1 MKKLILL
8 ILPVFVITSCGKGPE
23 TITVRSGNSDLFAAN
38 DTTAEQ
44 EEPEVVEDDD
54 FVQIRIGE
62 IAAIESLD
70 PLFATS
76 NSEWRV
82 INLIYDGLVGVGNNG
97 SLYPLMAN
105 RWTVN
110 ADSTQF
116 TFHLKTDL
124 KFHNSPAFESGTG
137 RLVTAGDVK
146 FVFERMAGNDVPE
159 FVGNQFSDIRG
170 FKALHN
176 ELKYVKDPSQ
186 RVISEIDGIR
196 VQNDSTVTFILNE
209 PASDFLNRLAHPMA
223 SVYARE
229 SVPESGPIQ
238 QAAGTGRF
246 RFIQK
251 QDNTHLLTVN
261 KDHSSNLPDI
271 NRLDITSGINER
283 NLYQEFAGERLDL
296 LVELGPATLLTVAD
310 STGEL
315 LSSFYNN
322 YELHKAP
329 VSSQYPF
336 YFNRASGHA
345 ATVNDLLEFLP
356 QQRLISSDALG
367 SVRYAKA
374 DTTSDATRSNTSGL
388 GITHVT
394 HPFYQFLMNSLA
406 PQVNESGYSF
416 SMSPSL
422 AYNEAITFTTLPYPN
437 TEEVLTWEAPIYILS
452 HDRVQGV
459 TVTHYPWNLDLTSF
473 SLNSEER

>member
-8 ILPVFVITSCGKGPE
+8 ILPIFIVTSCGKGPE

-38 DTTAEQ
+38 DSTVEQ
-44 EEPEVVEDDD
+44 DEPEIMEDDD
-54 FVQIRIGE
+54 FVMVRIGE

-82 INLIYDGLVGVGNNG
+82 INLIYDGLVGVANNG
-97 SLYPLMAN
+97 SLYPVIAN

-124 KFHNSPAFESGTG
+124 KFHNSPVFESGTG
-137 RLVTAGDVK
+137 RLLTAGDVK
-146 FVFERMAGNDVPE
+146 FVFERMARNDVPE

-170 FKALHN
+170 FKTLQN
-176 ELKYVKDPSQ
+176 ELKYVKNPSQ
-186 RVISEIDGIR
+186 RVISGIDGIR
-196 VQNDSTVTFILNE
+196 VQNDSTVIFILNE
-209 PASDFLNRLAHPMA
+209 SSSDFLNRLAHPMA

-229 SVPESGPIQ
+229 SVPEMGPIQ

-251 QDNTHLLTVN
+251 QDNTHLLTKN
-261 KDHSSNLPDI
+261 ENHSSRLSDI
-271 NRLDITSGINER
+271 NRLDIISGINER
-283 NLYQEFAGERLDL
+283 NLYQEFASERLDL
-296 LVELGPATLLTVAD
+296 LMELGPATLLTVAD

-329 VSSQYPF
+329 VSSQYTF
-336 YFNRASGHA
+336 YLNKASGHA
-345 ATVNDLLEFLP
+345 ATVNEILGDLT
-356 QQRLISSDALG
+356 QQQLLKSEALG
-367 SVRYAKA
+367 SVRFVRA
-374 DTTSDATRSNTSGL
+374 DSTIYSKPTTSGL
-388 GITHVT
+388 GITYVT

-406 PQVNESGYSF
+406 PYINELGYSF
-416 SMSPSL
+416 SMSPSQ

-437 TEEVLTWEAPIYILS
+437 TEKVLTWETPIYILS
-452 HDRVQGV
+452 HNHVQGI
-459 TVTHYPWNLDLTSF
+459 TITHHPWNLNLSSF
-473 SLNSEER
+473 SMNGEG